1 MAAASLPILI
11 TTALNSLSDL
21 MASKEIIYGCPGH
34 EGIAMRADKRGNI
47 QKGLEVLIR
56 SCSLQHDGVICRI
69 FDAVARPLTVVE
81 MAHFAGFSERTAA
94 RVIDYLVKMGWVE
107 SKQIRRKN
115 PKTGQIEVSWGI
127 RRFTQ
132 KFWAALGLWRL
143 FKESLAWAKEHGKR
157 RLIVPFKAISVKVK
171 STVKHVSSLVKSVLG
186 DMSDDALRVKNN
198 CDILLGM
205 LRQRK

>member
-11 TTALNSLSDL
+11 TTALNSLPAL
-21 MASKEIIYGCPGH
+21 MASEDVIYKCPGH

-47 QKGLEVLIR
+47 QKGLTVLVR
-56 SCSLQHDGVICRI
+56 SCCLQHEGLFCKIMDNL
-69 FDAVARPLTVVE
+69 ARPLTVVE
-81 MAHFAGFSERTAA
+81 MAKFAGFSERTAA

-157 RLIVPFKAISVKVK
+157 RLIVPFKAVSVKIKSSVK
-171 STVKHVSSLVKSVLG
+171 QIGSLAKSVLG
-186 DMSDDALRVKNN
+186 AMSDDALRVKNH
-198 CDILLGM
+198 CDEILAM
-205 LRQRK
+205 LRSRK